1 MLSHPV
7 PVFALVGRYPTNKL
21 IGHGHLLGRIR
32 TFGPKTSS
40 GITGSFPPLSQS
52 RGQLTMH
59 YSPLRR
65 FPCIATV
72 LARLACLIHAANVH
86 SEPGSNPSIDYALVR
101 DSHDT
106 QDLTPRAKIPGTALP
121 RLKSDQFTGL
131 NTCSCH
137 RSKVAHAI

>member
-1 MLSHPV
+1 
-7 PVFALVGRYPTNKL
+7 
-21 IGHGHLLGRIR
+21 
-32 TFGPKTSS
+32 
-40 GITGSFPPLSQS
+40 
-52 RGQLTMH
+52 MH

-106 QDLTPRAKIPGTALP
+106 QDPTPRAKIPSTALP